1 MLTVPGKVRDVMG
14 TDGEIS
20 IEDEQIL
27 TLIGVAEKQIREELF
42 THVVDDTPGCN
53 PLTGALWDGSNTSFN
68 LGEPVQDHD
77 FDESTTDDV
86 IGYYFN
92 SSYTPTLCACS
103 VTNARYGRVTITQVG
118 GAPIPSTAVELY
130 VDYYTAPTA
139 IPFSTLEEMGTYLTA
154 HLVVQR
160 LTEPKKVGLVD
171 LQSNQT
177 VFIQRK
183 TQFLEQYERL
193 KSSFGRS
200 MLGSTDIDV

>member
-1 MLTVPGKVRDVMG
+1 
-14 TDGEIS
+14 
-20 IEDEQIL
+20 
-27 TLIGVAEKQIREELF
+27 
-42 THVVDDTPGCN
+42 
-53 PLTGALWDGSNTSFN
+53 
-68 LGEPVQDHD
+68 
-77 FDESTTDDV
+77 
-86 IGYYFN
+86 
-92 SSYTPTLCACS
+92 
-103 VTNARYGRVTITQVG
+103 VTITQVG
-118 GAPIPSTAVELY
+118 GLPIPSTAVELY